1 MVKKRIEKKIKKDPI
16 YVITLIL
23 AVTVLMLGVLVY
35 MHQSQNSQIQKLE
48 ADIERLDA
56 ERNIR

>member
-1 MVKKRIEKKIKKDPI
+1 MVKKRIEKKIKKDPVS
-16 YVITLIL
+16 VITLIL

-48 ADIERLDA
+48 ADIERIDA

>member
-16 YVITLIL
+16 SVITLIL

-35 MHQSQNSQIQKLE
+35 MHQSQGSQIQKLE